1 MFRFCYLKATE
12 IVIVLIYQP
21 SVWYE
26 RHHAV
31 PKFGA
36 SLVYQT
42 KVLFYF
48 FVYSKNAFIL
58 YILGKLV
65 FYIEII
71 LYKKV
76 VTISSAF

>member
-1 MFRFCYLKATE
+1 MVLEAAGSRIGIPYFKWRLMVMATE

-42 KVLFYF
+42 KVLAPLLDLEEDDGTMTVLFY
-48 FVYSKNAFIL
+48 VL
-58 YILGKLV
+58 DL
-65 FYIEII
+65 EI
-71 LYKKV
+71 
-76 VTISSAF
+76 